1 MLIMLKYRKQTREES
16 KNFST
21 GLKNK
26 TWQDNFARILLF
38 IIGLFIIL
46 FALLGSSCSF
56 SYKFEG
62 GSINYEITK
71 TVRIQEFPNHAAL
84 IYPQLAQIFD
94 QQLRSRYIE
103 QTRLHAVETNADIEI
118 TGEITR
124 YEIQGLAV
132 KEDAYASQTR
142 LTIAVRIQYVNNK
155 ELNKDVDQTFSAFRE
170 YSSERNLDDVQ
181 DQLCREICED
191 LVDQIY
197 NATVANW

>member
-1 MLIMLKYRKQTREES
+1 MSKKNGHIPEADPGDS
-16 KNFST
+16 KNSDW
-21 GLKNK
+21 GRNLV
-26 TWQDNFARILLF
+26 RVILF
-38 IIGLFIIL
+38 IFGLAIVFL
-46 FALLGSSCSF
+46 ALLTASCSF

-62 GSINYEITK
+62 GSINYDLTK
-71 TVRIQEFPNHAAL
+71 TIRIQEFPNHAAL

-103 QTRLHAVETNADIEI
+103 QTRLRQVDNNADIEI
-118 TGEITR
+118 SGEITR

-132 KEDAYASQTR
+132 KEDAYSSQTR
-142 LTIAVRIQYVNNK
+142 LTIGVRIQYVNNK
-155 ELNKDVDQTFSAFRE
+155 ESDKDVDQTFSAFRE
-170 YSSERNLDDVQ
+170 YSSEKNLDEVQ

>member
-1 MLIMLKYRKQTREES
+1 MFKHRKHTSPDVKYPFNKS
-16 KNFST
+16 KKKDWS
-21 GLKNK
+21 
-26 TWQDNFARILLF
+26 DNFVRFLLF
-38 IIGLFIIL
+38 IIGLIIVL
-46 FALLGSSCSF
+46 FALLTASCSF

-62 GSINYEITK
+62 GSINYDLTK
-71 TVRIQEFPNHAAL
+71 TIRIQEFPNHAAL

-103 QTRLHAVETNADIEI
+103 QTRLRPVDSNADIEI
-118 TGEITR
+118 SGEITR

-142 LTIAVRIQYVNNK
+142 LTIAVRIQYINNK
-155 ELNKDVDQTFSAFRE
+155 ESNKDTDQTFSAFRE

-191 LVDQIY
+191 LIDQIY

>member
-1 MLIMLKYRKQTREES
+1 MFKYRRHTPDES
-16 KNFST
+16 KTSFN
-21 GLKNK
+21 GLKDK
-26 TWQDNFARILLF
+26 EWGRSLVRVILF
-38 IIGLFIIL
+38 IIGFLIVL
-46 FALLGSSCSF
+46 FALLSSSCSF

-62 GSINYEITK
+62 GSINYELTK
-71 TVRIQEFPNHAAL
+71 TINIQEFPNHAAL

-103 QTRLHAVETNADIEI
+103 QTRLHPVDNNADIEI

-155 ELNKDVDQTFSAFRE
+155 EANKDADLTFSAFRE
-170 YSSERNLDDVQ
+170 YSSERSLDEVQ

>member
-1 MLIMLKYRKQTREES
+1 MHKKQKHVPDEFFNPHRR
-16 KNFST
+16 
-21 GLKNK
+21 LKN
-26 TWQDNFARILLF
+26 TNRGRNFVRFLLF
-38 IIGLFIIL
+38 IIGTIIAL
-46 FALLGSSCSF
+46 FALLTASCSF

-62 GSINYEITK
+62 GSINYDLTK

-84 IYPQLAQIFD
+84 IYPQLAQVFD
-94 QQLRSRYIE
+94 QQLRSRFIE
-103 QTRLHAVETNADIEI
+103 QTRLRPVDNNADIEI
-118 TGEITR
+118 SGEITR

-142 LTIAVRIQYVNNK
+142 LTIAVRIQYINNK
-155 ELNKDVDQTFSAFRE
+155 ESNKDVDQTFSAFRE